1 MGLSDEIVHT
11 FHSDF
16 NLGKDIAKGLM
27 QHCRPAVEKYI
38 FSKVSL

>member
-1 MGLSDEIVHT
+1 MEGLMGLSDEIVHT

-27 QHCRPAVEKYI
+27 
-38 FSKVSL
+38 